1 MSKDIIFRC
10 DSDGCP
16 KGNFVFRNVSKEGK
30 KYVVK
35 HVAKGVWGGQNR
47 STIIHN
53 FGDGI
58 FRNLSKMVALWSS
71 LPSPHVR
78 QSVAPKDCIRRVKN
92 PFGKTSVK
100 LRLSPT

>member
-1 MSKDIIFRC
+1 M
-10 DSDGCP
+10 
-16 KGNFVFRNVSKEGK
+16 FRNVSKEGK

-71 LPSPHVR
+71 FGSRSARHRAEARYAALKLNLPGTP
-78 QSVAPKDCIRRVKN
+78 RRKLV
-92 PFGKTSVK
+92 GTS
-100 LRLSPT
+100 LPPLSPKQALR